1 MNPQK
6 KLLACVVALTTFVCT
21 FGQITI
27 VDDAMTGTNNA
38 AGRQAAP
45 SSTRVQWFMGGNYSS
60 TYGSGSLNVTNAS
73 AQVLGYFTAA
83 GSPVQL
89 AVGETLTAT
98 FTFKMTG
105 LPGGTTA
112 DGQLRFGLLNSDTG
126 TNSPNRISADVFSAN
141 NQFLGYT
148 GYAAMMRVNPNATGN
163 LALFERTNMTNNTL
177 IGSSAPYTSLASTA
191 FQALANNTF
200 YTGTFSATRT
210 GASALTMGYS
220 MTGGSLTSYATSYS
234 DASALT
240 TAFDSFAINW
250 ATGTMNSGTFT
261 LDSFSATVTAAPIPE
276 PSTYAALAG
285 VAALGLVIMRRRT
298 QRSCRTAGV

>member
-148 GYAAMMRVNPNATGN
+148 GYAAMMRVNANATGN
-163 LALFERTNMTNNTL
+163 LALFERTNMTNLDRQQCSLHLPRFHGVSGFGQQYFLYRNL
-177 IGSSAPYTSLASTA
+177 FRHPHRSLGSDD
-191 FQALANNTF
+191 
-200 YTGTFSATRT
+200 GI
-210 GASALTMGYS
+210 
-220 MTGGSLTSYATSYS
+220 
-234 DASALT
+234 
-240 TAFDSFAINW
+240 FDDRW
-250 ATGTMNSGTFT
+250 Q
-261 LDSFSATVTAAPIPE
+261 LD
-276 PSTYAALAG
+276 
-285 VAALGLVIMRRRT
+285 
-298 QRSCRTAGV
+298 